1 MYSHSMTVKTGSILG
16 TIAKYILIT
25 LVIFAVIF
33 IIFYKNSKKIKIAKR
48 IKKDN
53 KMKFIDQLTSL
64 KNRNYLNEY
73 INNWNNNT
81 VYPQTMIVIDLNNI
95 QFINDTLG
103 YEEGDKQI
111 KAAAN
116 ILIKTQLNNSD
127 IMRTDGNE
135 FLIYL
140 VGFTQKQV
148 TNYIHKLN
156 KEFKKLPYEYGA
168 EFGYSMIFDNVK
180 TIEDAILEATD
191 EMKSQKKKSED
202 KMREKIKRGA
212 SNFFKII
219 TKPEME
225 ILPGHLAF
233 SFVISIVPTLTILT
247 YIASIFHFD
256 LHFIND
262 FISQAFSQEFA
273 DMLLGVNMVIK
284 ADWNFFLTLIIAYII
299 ASNGAASVIASSNM
313 IYGIKNSSFFK
324 RRLKSLFMIL
334 IIILLFVFL
343 LIFSVFG
350 NKIIEMLQLMDISE
364 KIITNITL
372 IISVLKGPISWFI
385 IFFFIKIIFTMA
397 PDKKIKSNEVNKG
410 AIFTTIGFVVITYIY
425 SIYTTNFANYDVF
438 YGNLASIVVLMI
450 WLYLLSY
457 VFTIGLALNYR
468 EEVIILEKT
477 QKLNTVE
484 K

>member
-1 MYSHSMTVKTGSILG
+1 
-16 TIAKYILIT
+16 
-25 LVIFAVIF
+25 
-33 IIFYKNSKKIKIAKR
+33 
-48 IKKDN
+48 
-53 KMKFIDQLTSL
+53 
-64 KNRNYLNEY
+64 
-73 INNWNNNT
+73 
-81 VYPQTMIVIDLNNI
+81 
-95 QFINDTLG
+95 
-103 YEEGDKQI
+103 
-111 KAAAN
+111 
-116 ILIKTQLNNSD
+116 
-127 IMRTDGNE
+127 
-135 FLIYL
+135 
-140 VGFTQKQV
+140 
-148 TNYIHKLN
+148 
-156 KEFKKLPYEYGA
+156 
-168 EFGYSMIFDNVK
+168 
-180 TIEDAILEATD
+180 
-191 EMKSQKKKSED
+191 
-202 KMREKIKRGA
+202 
-212 SNFFKII
+212 
-219 TKPEME
+219 ME

-256 LHFIND
+256 LQFIND

-273 DMLLGVNMVIK
+273 DMLLGVNMIVK

-350 NKIIEMLQLMDISE
+350 NKIIEMLQIMDISE

-372 IISVLKGPISWFI
+372 VISVLKGPISWFI

-425 SIYTTNFANYDVF
+425 SLYTTHFANYDVF

-468 EEVIILEKT
+468 EEVITLEKT
-477 QKLNTVE
+477 QKLVTVE